1 MNPVK
6 LSANIMEEKKIADAV
21 SPEEAKAK
29 DKKIKNLI
37 STVILL
43 GGLFLGSVFVD
54 VVQLVKGGG
63 YSEKALKQTDV
74 FAGAGK
80 TWVAYSE
87 PIIKIRAL
95 TDDSC
100 EDCNPE
106 ETIALLRRVLPTI
119 SVSKV
124 TSDSDEGEKMLADF
138 GIRSLP
144 AFVFSK
150 EIADTEFFTQTEQ
163 LFEKNNEQY
172 LLKTAEAGIKVGKYL
187 DLPKIGES
195 DIKIG
200 PDDAKVKVI
209 EFSDFQCPYCQRFH
223 AEINKVLAEY
233 GDKIQ
238 FVYKHLPL
246 DFHPQAQNA
255 ALASECANEQGKFI
269 SYADNLFQDQEK
281 WGKTEGVQ
289 SFKNAARQLGL
300 NTVQFNKCLDDS
312 KYQEKVASNTE
323 EAASFGI
330 SGTPGTFIND
340 QFLGGASTFEAM
352 KGIIDGELAK

>member
-1 MNPVK
+1 
-6 LSANIMEEKKIADAV
+6 MEEEITSSV
-21 SPEEAKAK
+21 SAAEEAKMK

-37 STVILL
+37 AAVILL

-63 YSEKALKQTDV
+63 YSEKALKKTDV

-87 PIIKIRAL
+87 PIIKIKAL

-124 TSDSDEGEKMLADF
+124 ASDSEEGKKLLADF
-138 GIRSLP
+138 GIRALP

-150 EIADTEFFTQTEQ
+150 DIADTEFFVQTEQ
-163 LFEKNNEQY
+163 LFEKKDGQY
-172 LLKTAEAGIKVGKYL
+172 LLKTAEAGIKAGKYL
-187 DLPKIGES
+187 DLPKIGEG

-200 PDDAKVKVI
+200 PDDAKVKII

-223 AEINKVLAEY
+223 LEMNKVLAEY

-246 DFHPQAQNA
+246 EFHPQAQNA
-255 ALASECANEQGKFI
+255 ALASECANEQGKFLA
-269 SYADNLFQDQEK
+269 YADKLFQDQEK

-289 SFKNAARQLGL
+289 SFKDAARQLGL
-300 NTVQFNKCLDDS
+300 NSAQFNKCLDDA
-312 KYQEKVASNTE
+312 KYQEKIASNSE
-323 EAASFGI
+323 EAANFGI
-330 SGTPGTFIND
+330 SGTPGTFINA
-340 QFLGGASTFEAM
+340 QFQGGASNFETM
-352 KGIIDGELAK
+352 KGIIDQELAK